1 MKKYPIT
8 SAYKEELRIR
18 FTYHAPKG
26 DQPER
31 YELLRNAALAL
42 ANMVA
47 QHCPSSWEREKALT
61 CIEEAIFF
69 ANAAIARREGHGE

>member
-1 MKKYPIT
+1 MAKKYPIT

-18 FTYHAPKG
+18 FTYHAPKN

-42 ANMVA
+42 ASMVS
-47 QHCPSSWEREKALT
+47 QHCPQSFEREKALT
-61 CIEEAIFF
+61 CIETAVFW
-69 ANAAIARREGHGE
+69 ANAAIARRE